1 MPRTRAYISVGAFV
15 TEAEGA
21 DLVSSSIVDF
31 AYITN
36 MEADFWKLLFEF
48 HKDCE
53 IFFEGISDVG
63 HCVGQR
69 EVCSTARLL

>member
-1 MPRTRAYISVGAFV
+1 MGAFV
-15 TEAEGA
+15 TETEGA

-36 MEADFWKLLFEF
+36 MEADFRKLLFEF

-69 EVCSTARLL
+69 ELCSTARLL